1 MINRQVF
8 SMMMKK
14 FTQSIQ
20 NLFKPQE
27 PLTDDVILKFLKVM
41 ESARAEEMT
50 CSELFTQLDEFVE
63 REVNSKD
70 AEKIMPLVQ
79 EHLDMCSDCC
89 DEYEALLSVLENTRE

>member
-1 MINRQVF
+1 
-8 SMMMKK
+8 MMKK

-20 NLFKPQE
+20 HIFKPRE
-27 PLTDDVILKFLKVM
+27 PLTDDVILKFLKVLDN
-41 ESARAEEMT
+41 ARAEEMT

>member
-1 MINRQVF
+1 
-8 SMMMKK
+8 MMMKK
-14 FTQSIQ
+14 FTQSIH
-20 NLFKPQE
+20 NIFKPRE
-27 PLTDDVILKFLKVM
+27 PLTDEVVLKFLKVLDN
-41 ESARAEEMT
+41 ARSEEMT

-89 DEYEALLSVLENTRE
+89 DEYEALLSVLENTKE

>member
-1 MINRQVF
+1 
-8 SMMMKK
+8 MMMKK

-20 NLFKPQE
+20 HIFKPRE
-27 PLTDDVILKFLKVM
+27 PLTDDVILKFLKVLDN
-41 ESARAEEMT
+41 ARAEEMT